1 MDPSLPNLK
10 YLVGFQFTLT
20 FHLHVFL
27 QSAFRE
33 ALVSMRTR
41 LKQSKSAL
49 MRWFWLLVYLCV
61 VRCLFVFLSGC
72 RLFHLSKLI
81 LLPSVPAA
89 FITMAAECFVQ
100 LSSTLYCYL
109 QICPDE
115 HRETKAWI
123 TISEIYFFVRT
134 VYFYKQFNY

>member
-10 YLVGFQFTLT
+10 YLVVFQFTLT

-27 QSAFRE
+27 QSAFPE

-41 LKQSKSAL
+41 LKKSKSAL

-109 QICPDE
+109 QICLEE